1 MLPTSGI
8 DQVSCIHSKQP
19 WFVLSAAQDFSVC
32 PSSQPEISNYYC
44 FDADKSAETAF
55 AIPDG
60 CVDIVFDCDESNPVA
75 RVCGT
80 TLEATNPDFIHQHR
94 YFGVR
99 FATGI
104 ISDLFDIGAEDL
116 VDHQFNLLDMAP
128 KAQRMFEQVVD
139 AKCFSE
145 QVAAAEGFFSSKSS
159 RQFSTLSAMVIH
171 YICEQKGNIRMAEL
185 EELTGYTIRTIQRVF
200 REEMGM
206 TPKAFCRIVR
216 CQSAIYDINH
226 KQDVVFSDL
235 AFDLGFSDQSHFLRE
250 FKKLVTA
257 TPLSYQNQV
266 KSDAYQKRI
275 RYY

>member
-1 MLPTSGI
+1 MLSVSVI

-19 WFVLSAAQDFSVC
+19 WFVLSAEQDFSVS
-32 PSSQPEISNYYC
+32 PSFQPEISHYYR

-80 TLEATNPDFIHQHR
+80 TLEATNPEFIHRHR

-99 FATGI
+99 FETGI

-116 VDHQFNLLDMAP
+116 VEHQFNLLDMAP
-128 KAQRMFEQVVD
+128 KAQKMFEQVVD
-139 AKCFSE
+139 AKCFSD
-145 QVAAAEGFFSSKSS
+145 QVSVAESFFSSKGS
-159 RQFSTLSAMVIH
+159 RQFSALSAMVIR
-171 YICEQKGNIRMAEL
+171 YICEQKGNIRLADL
-185 EELTGYTIRTIQRVF
+185 EELTGYTLRTIQRLF
-200 REEMGM
+200 RDEIGM
-206 TPKAFCRIVR
+206 SPKAFCRIIR

-226 KQDVVFSDL
+226 KQQVVFSDL
-235 AFDLGFSDQSHFLRE
+235 ACDLGFSDQSHFLRE
-250 FKKLVTA
+250 FKRLVSE
-257 TPLSYQNQV
+257 TPLRYQNQV
-266 KSDAYQKRI
+266 KSEAYLNRI